1 MNRKEFI
8 GSEDK
13 HVTVRIVSPD
23 DVARPFNRLL
33 NTIPAAD
40 GQSLVA
46 LEEDAKGALPEMIVK
61 MPEGVR
67 RVIAR
72 VDVAEGFATIQL
84 VADKAAPAA
93 APSAPAPSAPQREVS
108 QK

>member
-1 MNRKEFI
+1 MKREEFI

-40 GQSLVA
+40 GQSLLA
-46 LEEDAKGALPEMIVK
+46 LEEDTAGALPDMIVK
-61 MPEGVR
+61 LPESVR
-67 RVIAR
+67 RVITKIDAA
-72 VDVAEGFATIQL
+72 DGFATIQL
-84 VADKAAPAA
+84 RAATPDAFVQE
-93 APSAPAPSAPQREVS
+93 SPQVEAS
-108 QK
+108 EK